1 MTSSAATEH
10 KRPVHIRILP
20 SVMTVLAIC
29 GGLSSIKFALD
40 DRPNLSLALIAAAA
54 ILDGLDGR
62 IARLLDAT
70 SRMGAEIDSLADA
83 VNFGVAPAVVV
94 YITLLHNYPVAWV
107 FSLLYAVSII
117 LRLARFNTLL
127 DDDSLPAF
135 TKEYFTGVPSPAG
148 ALLMLAPL
156 VADEA
161 FGHSGW
167 WSSVWVVCGWMVFVS
182 MLIVSR
188 IPTAA
193 MKSISVPPRMVVLLL
208 GLVTVAAA
216 GLLVYPYH
224 LLLILIA
231 IYLAHIP
238 FAWRSQRW
246 VAARPESWDAKPK
259 ERRDLRRDQRRDQ
272 RRAIRR
278 AALPKRRTAARLG
291 LRRPR

>member
-1 MTSSAATEH
+1 MISSPVP

-29 GGLSSIKFALD
+29 GGLSSIKFAFD
-40 DRPNLSLALIAAAA
+40 GKPYISLTLIAAAA

-83 VNFGVAPAVVV
+83 VNFGVAPAVVL
-94 YITLLHNYPVAWV
+94 YISMLADTPTAWV
-107 FSLLYAVSII
+107 FSLLYAVCIV

-127 DDDSLPAF
+127 DDDTAPAF
-135 TKEYFTGVPSPAG
+135 TKEYFVGVPSPAG
-148 ALLMLAPL
+148 ALMVMAPL
-156 VADEA
+156 AA
-161 FGHSGW
+161 YLQFGDGW
-167 WSSVWVVCGWMVFVS
+167 WSSVWAICGWMVFVS
-182 MLIVSR
+182 MLIVSQ

-193 MKSISVPPRMVVLLL
+193 MKSVSVPPRMVVLLL
-208 GLVTVAAA
+208 ALVTVAAA
-216 GLLVYPYH
+216 LLLQYPYVLLLV
-224 LLLILIA
+224 LIVV
-231 IYLAHIP
+231 YLTHIP

-272 RRAIRR
+272 RRAFRQ
-278 AALPKRRTAARLG
+278 AALPKRRTAERLG
-291 LRRPR
+291 LRRPGRPR

>member
-1 MTSSAATEH
+1 MTGTAAS

-40 DRPNLSLALIAAAA
+40 GQPYISLTLIAAAA
-54 ILDGLDGR
+54 VLDGLDGR

-70 SRMGAEIDSLADA
+70 SKMGAEIDSLADA
-83 VNFGVAPAVVV
+83 VNFGVAPAVVI
-94 YITLLHNYPVAWV
+94 YISLLSDVPSAWV
-107 FSLLYAVSII
+107 FSLVYAVSIV

-127 DDDSLPAF
+127 DDASQPAF
-135 TKEYFTGVPSPAG
+135 AKEFFVGVPSPAA
-148 ALLMLAPL
+148 ALTVLAPL
-156 VADEA
+156 AAQLA
-161 FGHSGW
+161 FGAGW
-167 WSSVWVVCGWMVFVS
+167 WSSVGVVCGWTAFVS
-182 MLIVSR
+182 ILIVSR

-193 MKSISVPPRMVVLLL
+193 MKSISVPPRMVVVLL

-216 GLLVYPYH
+216 GLLVYPYQ
-224 LLLILIA
+224 LLLALIA

-259 ERRDLRRDQRRDQ
+259 ERRDIRRDQRKGQ

-278 AALPKRRTAARLG
+278 VALPKRHSSDRLG